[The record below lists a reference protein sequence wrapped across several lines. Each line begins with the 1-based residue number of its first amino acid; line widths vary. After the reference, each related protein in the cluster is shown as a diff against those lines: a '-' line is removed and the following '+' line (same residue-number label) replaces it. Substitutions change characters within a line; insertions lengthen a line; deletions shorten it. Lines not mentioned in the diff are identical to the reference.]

1 VTVRGG
7 GWLDGGVHLRTLVP
21 VVAFTLAAA
30 VLAGCGGDDGE
41 AQLAGLRRDP
51 PLEASG
57 VVLPQVAPD
66 GTETP
71 FELKAAPGR
80 MLAVYFGYTN
90 CPDLCPTTMADLRIV
105 KEELGD
111 RADTLDVA
119 LVTVDPE
126 RDTPEVLS
134 GYLGSF
140 FEEFPD
146 TRLHPLRTED
156 VGALEQAENAFLA
169 TSTVQRGDAGE
180 VEVAHSATLYLV
192 DDTGTVVIEWPF
204 GTSWRAMSTDISQ
217 LLGDL

>member
-1 VTVRGG
+1 MAP
-7 GWLDGGVHLRTLVP
+7 VHLRTLVP
-21 VVAFTLAAA
+21 VVMLTLAA
-30 VLAGCGGDDGE
+30 VVAGCGGSDGE
-41 AQLAGLRRDP
+41 TQLAGLRRDP
-51 PLEASG
+51 PLQANG

-71 FELKAAPGR
+71 FELKAEPGR

-90 CPDLCPTTMADLRIV
+90 CPDLCPTTMADLRVV

-111 RADTLDVA
+111 AAANLDVA

-134 GYLGSF
+134 GYLDSF

-146 TRLHPLRTED
+146 TRLYPLRTED
-156 VGALEQAENAFLA
+156 TTALQRAEDAFLA
-169 TSTVQRGDAGE
+169 TSAIQTGDSGA

-204 GTSWRAMSTDISQ
+204 GTSWRAMGKDMKE
-217 LLGDL
+217 LLSES